1 MKEKV
6 TEFILAVKDISVIL
20 LRTVDKSM
28 QYKDIKVG

>member
-20 LRTVDKSM
+20 LCTVDKPM